1 MGAAASLRSLVIT
14 PLGDP
19 SVVLVTVL
27 NSVVVLTVVRKGKIG
42 TVTLLTGL
50 VAAVVVVLEVSLVDV
65 DAVLDR
71 LSFVFAI
78 I

>member
-1 MGAAASLRSLVIT
+1 MIT

>member
-1 MGAAASLRSLVIT
+1 MIT

-50 VAAVVVVLEVSLVDV
+50 VTAVVVVLEVSLVDV

>member
-1 MGAAASLRSLVIT
+1 MIT

-71 LSFVFAI
+71 LSFVFSI

>member
-1 MGAAASLRSLVIT
+1 MIT

-65 DAVLDR
+65 DVLLTFLFTSLHR
-71 LSFVFAI
+71 S
-78 I
+78 